1 MKDFNLKK
9 YLAEGKLLKEGF
21 SVSENPFKGDFE
33 GTFLSNDGGI
43 TGLFI
48 TTDPNFDSGD
58 YETLGDEAVVDLNG
72 MDVRII
78 SVYG

>member
-1 MKDFNLKK
+1 MDKKEDLKQ
-9 YLAEGKLLKEGF
+9 E
-21 SVSENPFKGDFE
+21 ENPFIGDFE

-58 YETLGDEAVVDLNG
+58 YETLGDEAVIDLNG
-72 MDVRII
+72 MDIKIVT
-78 SVYG
+78 VYA

>member
-1 MKDFNLKK
+1 MLI
-9 YLAEGKLLKEGF
+9 
-21 SVSENPFKGDFE
+21 S
-33 GTFLSNDGGI
+33 FLVDGGI

-48 TTDPNFDSGD
+48 TTDPNLDSGD

-72 MDVRII
+72 MNVRII